1 MALLDASL
9 LGQLKEVFKRLENQV
24 KIVNFMDEGNDKAVE
39 LYKFLE
45 EFSTVSDKVLVENV
59 SKDDTRFEEF
69 GIERLPA
76 LAFVDSTGNFT
87 GGKFYGIPG
96 GHEIN
101 SFVITLLNLDGKG
114 KSFDQEVL
122 ERISKLEG
130 DIDLK
135 VFVTLACH
143 HCPDV
148 VANTQH
154 IAIKNQ
160 RVKAEMIDISL
171 FPEIAQEAGVKS
183 VPTVVYNN
191 GKAVTIGA
199 KNINEILDKIEEV
212 L

>member
-1 MALLDASL
+1 MALLDANL
-9 LGQLKEVFKRLENQV
+9 LAQLKEVFKRLENEV
-24 KIVNFMDEGNDKAVE
+24 KIVNFLDENNEKANE
-39 LYKFLE
+39 LKGFLD
-45 EFSTVSDKVLVENV
+45 EFSTVSDKVVIENV
-59 SKDDTRFEEF
+59 SKDDAKFEEY

-76 LAFVDSTGNFT
+76 LAFLDSEGNFT

-122 ERISKLEG
+122 DRISRVEG
-130 DIDLK
+130 QVDLK

-154 IAIKNQ
+154 LAIKNKNI
-160 RVKAEMIDISL
+160 KAEMIDISL
-171 FPEIAQEAGVKS
+171 FPEVAQAQGVKS
-183 VPTVVYNN
+183 VPTVVFND
-191 GKAVTIGA
+191 GKGLTIGA
-199 KNINEILDKIEEV
+199 KNINEILDKIEEII
-212 L
+212 